1 MKGSFITLEGIE
13 GVGKTTNTSFIK
25 NFLENSGKKVL
36 VTREPG
42 GTSFGEN
49 LREII
54 LEEKDYK
61 LSIITECL
69 IMFAARS
76 QHIEEVIKPALSDD
90 YYVVC
95 DRFTDA
101 TYAYQGG
108 GRGLPKDVIDH
119 LKYIVHPDLEPDLT
133 IYLDAP
139 EKISFSR
146 IEDRNKDSFEKED
159 LAFFKNVRSSYLEQ
173 ASLHQDRIMIVD
185 ASNSLDEV
193 QKDISHYLK
202 VLLDRNSDV

>member
-1 MKGSFITLEGIE
+1 M
-13 GVGKTTNTSFIK
+13 
-25 NFLENSGKKVL
+25 
-36 VTREPG
+36 
-42 GTSFGEN
+42 
-49 LREII
+49 
-54 LEEKDYK
+54 
-61 LSIITECL
+61 
-69 IMFAARS
+69 
-76 QHIEEVIKPALSDD
+76 
-90 YYVVC
+90 
-95 DRFTDA
+95 
-101 TYAYQGG
+101 
-108 GRGLPKDVIDH
+108 
-119 LKYIVHPDLEPDLT
+119 T